1 MCPSPL
7 RAALAGLVVAVVTAC
22 APTVQQAP
30 APGADAVATG
40 ADYQLA
46 AGDRL
51 KIGTFGHPDFSGEF
65 QVDGEGYIAFP
76 LLGAVAADG
85 RTADELR
92 QDLALALNANY
103 IVDPQ
108 VSVEVLTFRPLFVLG
123 QVNRPNSF
131 AYRPGM
137 TVRQAV
143 AMAGGFTRRAKTGS
157 MTLIRDTKL
166 GAQTYRATPDT
177 PLLPGDTIEV
187 GRRLF

>member
-1 MCPSPL
+1 MTPRHL
-7 RAALAGLVVAVVTAC
+7 VIGTIALILAGC
-22 APTVQQAP
+22 AAADRPP
-30 APGADAVATG
+30 APDQAAVATG

-65 QVDGEGYIAFP
+65 QVDGEGNIAFP
-76 LLGAVAADG
+76 LLGAVTADG

-92 QDLALALNANY
+92 DDLAVALNASY
-103 IVDPQ
+103 IVEPQ
-108 VSVEVLTFRPLFVLG
+108 VSVEVLTFRPFFVLG
-123 QVNRPNSF
+123 QVNTPNAF

-137 TVRQAV
+137 TVRHAV

-157 MTLIRDTKL
+157 MTLIRETKL
-166 GAQTYRATPDT
+166 GAETYRATPDT